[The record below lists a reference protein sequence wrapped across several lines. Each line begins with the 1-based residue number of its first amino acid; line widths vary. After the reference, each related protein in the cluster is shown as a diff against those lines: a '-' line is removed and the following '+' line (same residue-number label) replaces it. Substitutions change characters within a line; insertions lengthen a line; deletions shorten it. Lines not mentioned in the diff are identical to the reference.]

1 VSKVKPTYLDLVK
14 RLAVAEPIV
23 EALKHQE
30 VDAVVGEEKI
40 AFLLLRKVEE
50 AWLESHGE
58 FAAMFNL
65 GGIGM
70 IQADAPAFRFT
81 RVNPKFCEIS
91 GYSAEELL
99 TRTYIGFTHQNDRK
113 RGLKTLARVIRGKID
128 SWSIEKR
135 CTRKN
140 GSTVWVSVHGFALR
154 DQAGRAVRI
163 VAMVED
169 VTARKQAE
177 QQKRDA
183 QVHMNKQLLERTA
196 ELSQMLRPLG
206 DQVAKRKLT
215 EHVLRAIQEFID
227 RCIGS
232 VGARSSSGANRRK
245 PRKSTS
251 SKKTE
256 KYTGRKSSRK
266 SRPRAR

>member
-1 VSKVKPTYLDLVK
+1 MSKANPTYLELVK
-14 RLAVAEPIV
+14 RLAAAEPIV

-70 IQADAPAFRFT
+70 IQADAPGFRFT
-81 RVNPKFCEIS
+81 RVNPKFCEMV
-91 GYSAEELL
+91 GYTAEELL
-99 TRTYIGFTHQNDRK
+99 KKTYVGITHQQDRK
-113 RGLKTLARVIRGKID
+113 RGLTELARIIRGKSD

-135 CTRKN
+135 CTRKDGN
-140 GSTVWVSVHGFALR
+140 IVWVSVHGFALR
-154 DQAGRAVRI
+154 DQGGQAVRI

-177 QQKRDA
+177 EQKRDA
-183 QVHMNKQLLERTA
+183 QAQFNKQLLERTA

-215 EHVLRAIQEFID
+215 EQVLRAIQEFID

-232 VGARSSSGANRRK
+232 VGNR
-245 PRKSTS
+245 STS
-251 SKKTE
+251 RRVGRKTRKKKSIKQIGKTSR
-256 KYTGRKSSRK
+256 RKSSNK
-266 SRPRAR
+266 SLPR